1 MGRGIIVQK
10 YIEDPHLIDVERL
23 ARCLL
28 DLRAHDTVLSDAV
41 AVGGS
46 RSDTGGGNERA
57 LALDV
62 NMHTDMRTRN
72 HVHQVD
78 HKYNTRFW
86 LDVVWS
92 VARREAWLYVTGYI
106 ELADCSY
113 TDDLSQHTA
122 HVTNLSRPPTRGGG
136 VGGWVSTQW

>member
-23 ARCLL
+23 ARCLIH
-28 DLRAHDTVLSDAV
+28 LRAHDTVLSDAV

-72 HVHQVD
+72 HVT
-78 HKYNTRFW
+78 NT
-86 LDVVWS
+86 
-92 VARREAWLYVTGYI
+92 
-106 ELADCSY
+106 
-113 TDDLSQHTA
+113 
-122 HVTNLSRPPTRGGG
+122 TRGSGWMWYG
-136 VGGWVSTQW
+136 RWRVGRRGCM